1 MKEGERMS
9 NILKVTTPLTD
20 YGNNVKANPIS
31 SNDPN
36 ISNVTDVNKVTRYD
50 NKSGESEAE
59 YQDNKFLLYQ
69 NSNFEGFIKL
79 LKKLSSSTQLMSD
92 LMFVQVNSMVS
103 SGINE
108 NFAEE
113 ISQFLN
119 MIKLSEEDLFSF
131 FKSQA
136 ETSNKFNGVFFD
148 FLRKALSESNSSDL
162 NLRILNLL
170 KKYNDFTSNK
180 HILNNILIDI
190 SNISKYMPSKFAQE
204 FINLANGL
212 NTDAKAGDV
221 DKNTELLKKEIIPF
235 LSKYIKS
242 TNDFGTVRDLISS
255 LSLNTARYENG
266 SKKGFIETFE
276 ALLGYNVIKKQLGNI
291 DAQKL
296 ADILLEQYESKLNSS
311 DLNNKLLNILERGIK
326 GEAGYENVDVFK
338 DILTSMLL
346 NESVYMPLVHI
357 MLPMNIQN
365 SMIYSEIWIDPDD
378 DSDQSG
384 SNEERKSK
392 LLVKFDIKDVGFFD
406 LIILHQKSR
415 VDMQIFCPE
424 KIIKI
429 DKTIKTGLKEILERN
444 GLAVRSISV
453 EKSSS
458 PITISEVFPKI
469 YERKNTV
476 NVRI

>member
-1 MKEGERMS
+1 
-9 NILKVTTPLTD
+9 
-20 YGNNVKANPIS
+20 
-31 SNDPN
+31 
-36 ISNVTDVNKVTRYD
+36 
-50 NKSGESEAE
+50 
-59 YQDNKFLLYQ
+59 
-69 NSNFEGFIKL
+69 
-79 LKKLSSSTQLMSD
+79 MSD
-92 LMFVQVNSMVS
+92 LMFVQVKSMVS

-119 MIKLSEEDLFSF
+119 MIKLSKEDVFSF
-131 FKSQA
+131 FKSQV
-136 ETSNKFNGVFFD
+136 ETSNKFSGVFFN
-148 FLRKALSESNSSDL
+148 FLRNVLSESNSGDL

-170 KKYNDFTSNK
+170 KKYNDFTSNR

-190 SNISKYMPSKFAQE
+190 SNISKYIPSKFSE
-204 FINLANGL
+204 ELINLANRL

-221 DKNTELLKKEIIPF
+221 NENTELLKKEIIPF

-242 TNDFGTVRDLISS
+242 TNDFGIVRDLISS

-266 SKKGFIETFE
+266 SKNGFIEAFE
-276 ALLGYNVIKKQLGNI
+276 TLMGYNVIKKQLGNI
-291 DAQKL
+291 DVRKL
-296 ADILLEQYESKLNSS
+296 ADILLEQYESKSQNN
-311 DLNNKLLNILERGIK
+311 DLNYKLLNILERGIK

-346 NESVYMPLVHI
+346 NESVFMPLVHI
-357 MLPMNIQN
+357 MLPMNIDN
-365 SMIYSEIWIDPDD
+365 SMMYSEIWIDPDD
-378 DSDQSG
+378 ESNQG
-384 SNEERKSK
+384 SSNGERKSK

-406 LIILHQKSR
+406 LIILHQNGR

-444 GLAVRSISV
+444 GLAVSSISV
-453 EKSSS
+453 AKSNY
-458 PITISEVFPKI
+458 PISISEVFPKI

-476 NVRI
+476 NVRV